1 MSQIRLFFL
10 EPMINQFS
18 KKRRTV
24 FSDNNKQK
32 NFFSSGPKLVL
43 QMDSVN
49 AFWYMSVHA
58 KVNFIVFAIG

>member
-18 KKRRTV
+18 KERRTV
-24 FSDNNKQK
+24 FSDNNKKK

-49 AFWYMSVHA
+49 AFWHMSVHS
-58 KVNFIVFAIG
+58 KVNFIVFPVD